1 MTNTKKRLP
10 IAIQTFAKIRDKK
23 ENNIYVDKTQTIIDF
38 INNNRNAFLSRPRR
52 FGKSLMLDTI
62 KELFEGN
69 KALFEG
75 LYAENHWDWETTY
88 PVIKLDFTCISGQ
101 GDTEEVARLIK
112 DDLRSVGEYHE
123 IDNSLFEDESPAKM
137 FAYLLEEL
145 YHKTSK
151 PIVFLVDEYDYPL
164 VHNLNDMAV
173 AKQVR
178 KLLGDFYA
186 VLKKYSTYMHYV
198 LITGVS
204 KFVKLSLFSQANQ
217 LTDMTLEPVSSTIC
231 GYTHQEVLDNFGD
244 YLQDVK
250 MDVVKSWYNGYNYL
264 GEAIY
269 NPFDVLLYLHKK
281 RFENY
286 WWETGSSTVLKHL
299 IETNDN
305 LYLPNFEN
313 TSYPI
318 EVLNAFD
325 IEEMS
330 LIALLW
336 QSGNLTFDYTVG
348 DDEEGTLEYKMKYPN
363 MEVQRSI
370 NRLFFKMLT
379 NDPLG
384 GHKARDLKSALLTF
398 DGEVIKNN
406 LNQLFASF
414 PYTSYTKNNI
424 KTAEGYYQNILY
436 TCFRMLPTY
445 RVYTEL
451 MTHNGRVDSVLVG
464 KEAIF
469 VLEYKVN
476 ETAQEGLAQIYE
488 RQYHKRYIG
497 DPRPIYLLSI
507 EFDKVTAL
515 VKEVVIER
523 FVG

>member
-1 MTNTKKRLP
+1 MKRLP
-10 IAIQTFAKIRDKK
+10 IAIQTFAEIRNAKD
-23 ENNIYVDKTQTIIDF
+23 NYIYVDKTKNIIEF
-38 INNNRNAFLSRPRR
+38 INRPKAVFLSRPRR

-69 KALFEG
+69 KALFHG
-75 LYAENHWDWETTY
+75 LYAETHWDWDTTY
-88 PVIKLDFTCISGQ
+88 PVIKFDFTCISGQ
-101 GDTEEVARLIK
+101 GDVTEVARLIR
-112 DDLRSVGEYHE
+112 DTLESFGEYHG
-123 IDNSLFEDESPAKM
+123 IDKADFADNSPAIM
-137 FAYLLEEL
+137 LRDLLEAI
-145 YHKTSK
+145 YTKTGK

-164 VHNLNDMAV
+164 VHNLNDVAV

-178 KLLGDFYA
+178 QLLGDFYA
-186 VLKKYSTYMHYV
+186 VLKLSSVYIHYV

-217 LTDMTLEPVSSTIC
+217 LTDMTLRPVSATIC
-231 GYTHQEVLDNFGD
+231 GYTHEEVQAYFTD
-244 YLQDVK
+244 YLKDVNLES
-250 MDVVKSWYNGYNYL
+250 VKRWYNGYNYS
-264 GEAIY
+264 GEPIY
-269 NPFDVLLYLHKK
+269 NPYDVLLYLDEKIFK
-281 RFENY
+281 NY

-330 LIALLW
+330 LVALLW

-476 ETAQEGLAQIYE
+476 ETAEEGLAQIYE
-488 RQYHKRYIG
+488 KQYQQRYIG

-507 EFDKVTAL
+507 EFDRVTAL
-515 VKEVVIER
+515 VREVVIER
-523 FVG
+523 FVE

>member
-1 MTNTKKRLP
+1 MINNTKKRLP
-10 IAIQTFAKIRDKK
+10 IAIQTFAEIRNEKD
-23 ENNIYVDKTQTIIDF
+23 NYIYVDKTQTIIEF
-38 INNNRNAFLSRPRR
+38 ISKPKAVFLSRPRR

-75 LYAENHWDWETTY
+75 LYAENHWDWENTY
-88 PVIKLDFTCISGQ
+88 PVIHLDFTSISGK
-101 GDTEEVARLIK
+101 GDVNVIEQRICHNLKYYGDKFGIDEQLYINDELPFMFK
-112 DDLRSVGEYHE
+112 DLLAE
-123 IDNSLFEDESPAKM
+123 IYN
-137 FAYLLEEL
+137 
-145 YHKTSK
+145 KTGK

-164 VHNLNDMAV
+164 VHNLNDIAV
-173 AKQVR
+173 TKQVR

-186 VLKKYSTYMHYV
+186 VLKLSSAYLHYV

-204 KFVKLSLFSQANQ
+204 K
-217 LTDMTLEPVSSTIC
+217 
-231 GYTHQEVLDNFGD
+231 YTHEEVQAYFTD
-244 YLQDVK
+244 YLEDVNLES
-250 MDVVKSWYNGYNYL
+250 VKRWYNGYNYS
-264 GEAIY
+264 GKPIY
-269 NPFDVLLYLHKK
+269 NPYDVLLYLDEKIFK
-281 RFENY
+281 NY

-476 ETAQEGLAQIYE
+476 ETAEEGLAQIYE
-488 RQYHKRYIG
+488 KQYHQRYIG

-523 FVG
+523 FVDEG